1 MTVYLFH
8 QQVIYF
14 VITCFNGINVPLH
27 IALNFAKSILC
38 ENNSACNNCFGCKQ
52 FDSNSHPDLTIINQD
67 SIKVEDVSDEFKCFI
82 GKDIRL
88 DQVSLRK
95 EDSVN
100 AMLAFYM
107 GKNTPKRQDFIIDNL
122 VMEEDIPED

>member
-1 MTVYLFH
+1 MLQTPLFR
-8 QQVIYF
+8 VRNKKTAKRVGFKTSKKSGIAEDTYYCYTDEERLTAIAKLGANAE
-14 VITCFNGINVPLH
+14 ITRFKGLGEI
-27 IALNFAKSILC
+27 
-38 ENNSACNNCFGCKQ
+38 
-52 FDSNSHPDLTIINQD
+52 SH
-67 SIKVEDVSDEFKCFI
+67 DEFKCFI